1 MSNQYHI
8 TSSPYPSIHMAAEA
22 CRTDKLPSS
31 TEERLRGQM
40 NPHDRSEISV
50 SESSSQS
57 LAVKAL
63 DVDGRQRSPSGS
75 DTDVRVLCLQPM
87 DGPKKLLL
95 ELGCKHQYME
105 YGCTTC
111 SRTGNTDLVHCMKQR
126 SLQSFKR
133 VLHEKIPRG
142 RP

>member
-1 MSNQYHI
+1 
-8 TSSPYPSIHMAAEA
+8 
-22 CRTDKLPSS
+22 
-31 TEERLRGQM
+31 M

-63 DVDGRQRSPSGS
+63 DVDGTQRSPSGA
-75 DTDVRVLCLQPM
+75 DTDVRVLCLEPM
-87 DGPKKLLL
+87 DDPKKLLL